1 MSELGARCFV
11 IRGLYPENKTV
22 VGIAT
27 EIYEQGYG
35 YSMDAIY
42 YSKDDWTEMDK
53 KDFNELKNNLGFFNK
68 PNIKNERVD
77 EYPQ

>member
-1 MSELGARCFV
+1 MIQF
-11 IRGLYPENKTV
+11 PENKTV

-27 EIYEQGYG
+27 EIYEKGHG

-42 YSKDDWTEMDK
+42 YFKDDWTELDN

-68 PNIKNERVD
+68 PNIT
-77 EYPQ
+77 

>member
-1 MSELGARCFV
+1 MLRSLLRGALF
-11 IRGLYPENKTV
+11 
-22 VGIAT
+22 
-27 EIYEQGYG
+27 
-35 YSMDAIY
+35 D